1 MASRPIL
8 LRFESRNGQFRITVN
23 PQDQFPS
30 LQEKVIASPVDPEFA
45 FDRTEAKTVSFQIIE
60 HLPSEV
66 DPSSITLS
74 NKPIGTGGEE
84 RELEALSG
92 VAISQVGL
100 K

>member
-1 MASRPIL
+1 VE
-8 LRFESRNGQFRITVN
+8 LRLTLFQN
-23 PQDQFPS
+23 
-30 LQEKVIASPVDPEFA
+30 
-45 FDRTEAKTVSFQIIE
+45 QIIE

-92 VAISQVGL
+92 VAIAQVGL

>member
-1 MASRPIL
+1 ME
-8 LRFESRNGQFRITVN
+8 LRLIV
-23 PQDQFPS
+23 
-30 LQEKVIASPVDPEFA
+30 LQN
-45 FDRTEAKTVSFQIIE
+45 QIIE

-84 RELEALSG
+84 RELEALGG
-92 VAISQVGL
+92 VAIAQVGL

>member
-1 MASRPIL
+1 MDL
-8 LRFESRNGQFRITVN
+8 GLKW
-23 PQDQFPS
+23 
-30 LQEKVIASPVDPEFA
+30 LQN
-45 FDRTEAKTVSFQIIE
+45 QIVE

-84 RELEALSG
+84 RNLEALAG
-92 VAISQVGL
+92 VAIAQVGL